1 VLHRPASE
9 FVDTSSASTPPM
21 GATNARK
28 HRKFIVKADER
39 TLAKHDE
46 LRDAI
51 AAGQMIKR
59 DNPLANV
66 RVIDSATSAYL
77 ISIP

>member
-1 VLHRPASE
+1 ME
-9 FVDTSSASTPPM
+9 
-21 GATNARK
+21 GTNARK
-28 HRKFIVKADER
+28 SRSFKVKADER
-39 TLAKHDE
+39 TLAQHDE
-46 LRDAI
+46 LQDAI
-51 AAGQMIKR
+51 AAAQMIKR